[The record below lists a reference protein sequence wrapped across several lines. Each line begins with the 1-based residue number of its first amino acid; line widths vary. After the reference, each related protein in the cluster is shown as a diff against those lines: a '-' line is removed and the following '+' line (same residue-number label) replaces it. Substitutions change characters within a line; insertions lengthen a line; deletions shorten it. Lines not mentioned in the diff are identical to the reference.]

1 MKVTL
6 NLPKIELKIMNS
18 KEVEV
23 KIENLERSLCRMK
36 KEMKEIIGQIS
47 AEDFDKFSDDYIE
60 ENGRDAYI
68 KNVVGI

>member
-1 MKVTL
+1 
-6 NLPKIELKIMNS
+6 MNS